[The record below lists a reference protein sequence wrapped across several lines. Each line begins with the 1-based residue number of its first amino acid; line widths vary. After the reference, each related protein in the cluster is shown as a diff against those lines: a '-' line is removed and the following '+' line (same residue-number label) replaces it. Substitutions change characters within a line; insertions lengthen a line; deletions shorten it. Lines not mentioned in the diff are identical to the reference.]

1 MAFRATQALRM
12 AVTKTSTGL
21 VGLAVDPN
29 GRVNYINMGKKILD
43 RVKKIPPHAQYRK
56 DVEAIFSYRLKV
68 CEENEDE
75 EKIEQTI
82 ALGQLE
88 EMIEEGKD
96 ELKLIDMYYDAK
108 MWEVVDKMNEG
119 REDLA
124 LDDYTDP
131 EDLIASGESAE
142 ASSSK

>member
-1 MAFRATQALRM
+1 MPKQVESNM
-12 AVTKTSTGL
+12 SECTSSTIQ
-21 VGLAVDPN
+21 VSSPPFPN
-29 GRVNYINMGKKILD
+29 D
-43 RVKKIPPHAQYRK
+43 Q
-56 DVEAIFSYRLKV
+56 
-68 CEENEDE
+68 E